1 LRAIAWPPWQV
12 PTHAITPRKSSSA
25 VPRQPT
31 TREGKYGCCTVVKKT
46 KTWWVPLF
54 QGMVAVVLG
63 GLLFADLGA
72 SLTASIN
79 YLGVYWLILGVL
91 SLVQIYVDDSIA
103 WLWSLLIG
111 FLGVVAGIF
120 VLNHPPLFVLIMPD
134 LVLSPG
140 VIALTIGM
148 LEIIGG
154 WTGGGIGPFV
164 LGVINLL
171 IGFLLLDPPLLM
183 AVQAPLAFG
192 ALLLVQ
198 GVALLIL
205 AFRTRS

>member
-1 LRAIAWPPWQV
+1 
-12 PTHAITPRKSSSA
+12 
-25 VPRQPT
+25 
-31 TREGKYGCCTVVKKT
+31 
-46 KTWWVPLF
+46 
-54 QGMVAVVLG
+54 MVALVLG

-79 YLGVYWLILGVL
+79 CLGVYWLILGVL

-134 LVLSPG
+134 LVLSLG

-154 WTGGGIGPFV
+154 WTGGGIAPFV